1 MNLRASAFAALRL
14 PLGEGWGEGARVESV
29 RSAAAL
35 DLTLASRESEREGGA
50 QC

>member
-1 MNLRASAFAALRL
+1 MNLRASAFVSL
-14 PLGEGWGEGARVESV
+14 PLPLPEVCGEGAGVESV

-35 DLTLASRESEREGGA
+35 ALTLASRESEREGGA